1 MIEIFCK
8 NSWWLKAV
16 NYCPIKSSIK
26 DQDLYHSKA
35 SFGLY
40 SIKWCNNTP
49 DKQNILIIS
58 LSAIAVTQVIFWTED
73 KSALF
78 VIAGT
83 HSAADSKS

>member
-16 NYCPIKSSIK
+16 NNCPIKSSITY
-26 DQDLYHSKA
+26 QELHHAKA
-35 SFGLY
+35 LFGLY
-40 SIKWCNNTP
+40 SIEWCDNTL